1 MNLISSEEVNLLESG
16 ENANEKQDEQES
28 FALAEVKQG
37 MNPHVGYYNP
47 VGFKL
52 VFCRL
57 EK

>member
-1 MNLISSEEVNLLESG
+1 MNPLESG
-16 ENANEKQDEQES
+16 DNANERQEES
-28 FALAEVKQG
+28 FALEEVKQG
-37 MNPHVGYYNP
+37 MNPHVGYHNP